1 MSCCSCTF
9 RENGIVTSVTAVSPA
24 ARFVA
29 QDTIP
34 PPWARQASRRGR
46 RWHWASGLVSRAV
59 VAHRKRSAQLTAR
72 PSVTQRARATHARH
86 AVHVAYD
93 TGGTTG
99 RRLSAF
105 GLPSGRADAPLGRPA
120 ARAGAGAGP
129 LRSSRLARLCWVG
142 WCGKGGRGSPT
153 LYVRLLWVPRDGR
166 GRRGVRYADRP
177 ESVRES
183 TQSTRGLVICSDPN
197 WPALRQ
203 SRCAESRCRYA
214 RGVSPSPGADVA
226 RSEPQPRRRLRSDS
240 ALAA

>member
-1 MSCCSCTF
+1 MVLL
-9 RENGIVTSVTAVSPA
+9 RAL
-24 ARFVA
+24 
-29 QDTIP
+29 P
-34 PPWARQASRRGR
+34 PFPQQRALWRRTPSRRRGHGR
-46 RWHWASGLVSRAV
+46 YP
-59 VAHRKRSAQLTAR
+59 VAGGDGTGRPAWYRVPSSLTASAPR
-72 PSVTQRARATHARH
+72 SSPPAPSVTQRARATHARH

-93 TGGTTG
+93 AGGTTG

-214 RGVSPSPGADVA
+214 LGVSPSPGADVCGK
-226 RSEPQPRRRLRSDS
+226 E
-240 ALAA
+240 